1 MRPYHREE
9 KDWTTSILKRG
20 SCFKTFDNI
29 NLSYVGIYMIL
40 SLRNKQLRK
49 EHTDPE
55 LARVLTDL
63 INVLVPWVVLQ
74 TSPHSNSSF
83 HPKIKKITSL

>member
-1 MRPYHREE
+1 
-9 KDWTTSILKRG
+9 
-20 SCFKTFDNI
+20 
-29 NLSYVGIYMIL
+29 MIL

-49 EHTDPE
+49 EHTDRE

-83 HPKIKKITSL
+83 HPKIKKNYFSLRELCNFRIE

>member
-1 MRPYHREE
+1 
-9 KDWTTSILKRG
+9 
-20 SCFKTFDNI
+20 
-29 NLSYVGIYMIL
+29 MIL

-49 EHTDPE
+49 EHTDRE

-63 INVLVPWVVLQ
+63 INVFVPWVVLQ
-74 TSPHSNSSF
+74 ASPHSNSSF

>member
-1 MRPYHREE
+1 
-9 KDWTTSILKRG
+9 
-20 SCFKTFDNI
+20 
-29 NLSYVGIYMIL
+29 MIL

-49 EHTDPE
+49 EHTDRE

-74 TSPHSNSSF
+74 ASPHSNSSF
-83 HPKIKKITSL
+83 HPKIKKITSLYRELCIFELNETKLPSMACAKWQTKTA

>member
-1 MRPYHREE
+1 
-9 KDWTTSILKRG
+9 
-20 SCFKTFDNI
+20 
-29 NLSYVGIYMIL
+29 MIL

-49 EHTDPE
+49 EHTDRE

-74 TSPHSNSSF
+74 ASPHSNFSF